1 MNAEIEEVD
10 GVNAQNEEVDK
21 GGFNSPSGELNA
33 NTEGSLNP
41 VQGRNRREPSWMQDY
56 VSGEGLLEEDEI
68 ENLVMFTASEDP
80 ACFVDAVKSLKWREA
95 MKLKI
100 KVIEENET

>member
-1 MNAEIEEVD
+1 
-10 GVNAQNEEVDK
+10 
-21 GGFNSPSGELNA
+21 
-33 NTEGSLNP
+33 
-41 VQGRNRREPSWMQDY
+41 MQDY